1 LKENYMQNN
10 NGTGNKFILASFEKF
25 NGESQASCGDSYDVN
40 NGSLQSQEGGAIRS
54 LKDRVLDSWRGVR
67 LCSGAG
73 QLVVP
78 RPVAARRLH
87 WVGSVALGALLF
99 SAGSRQADAW
109 WTDGSPAPLVQ
120 LNSGHRSNVF
130 YEGEPI
136 SFGLSTAGA
145 SSYTVRDYYGQVV
158 DSGPV
163 NGSTLTINNVGQ
175 AGWYKVYLQG
185 NTLQTDWGYSVGG
198 TTFCIFRRD
207 ARFPDFS
214 TTFKALTR
222 VDPTVDFTWNG
233 TSPGPGVPQHGY
245 HVVWTGQIKP
255 RYSQK
260 YTFNTIT
267 DYGCKVWV
275 NNVLLVDHS
284 VPNRG
289 MYSGQI
295 TLTAG
300 QKYAVRMEY
309 VENMYAGGEVHLV
322 WSSQSQ
328 ATQIVPQSVLFST
341 VSNATTGDGLTAAYY
356 DDTHYISA
364 DGAQDTTLQSV
375 LGSGPERF
383 EADVSDA
390 TTTADSIRK
399 LDHNITI
406 AKDLYAGRD
415 AARPRPLLIAFSR
428 GTRSIDAVRQIV
440 ARYQNDVQYWE
451 IRNEPNFASEGYNSN
466 PSDFVTLEMRP
477 FYNLV
482 KSINPSLKVIGPGC
496 VSIGTGGDNGLG
508 WAQAFLQAG
517 GAQCIDAFSFH
528 AYNNV
533 NGDAELARW
542 SLGGLNAML
551 AANGLANIEKWQT
564 EQGYP
569 AAYYGVYV
577 PRHQGRWTML
587 QKMMF
592 EQYGIPKEHDH
603 LWYDKSHGF
612 WEVPAWMENDD
623 SSLNPAAP
631 LMRVWSEELFGTTF
645 SKPLDFGNPGN
656 KLMVGNLFV
665 GASNQV
671 AALMSTGATDTSVQL
686 QTSSNTAVKIVSAF
700 GVSSVVTPVNNQ
712 LTVAVGE
719 LPVYVESAAGQS
731 LNVVPLNWGGD
742 LALLSGTTA
751 ASSGEGPR
759 PGDPNTINAVSKIIN
774 GKLENW
780 RMTQQSVDQPWMSN
794 QATISPSSPLTVE
807 VRLPSVQTVDRVL
820 IYACVPFSDNG
831 SLLDYDLQYDN
842 GGSWVSLGHVS
853 EAPRT
858 LAFATPLTRTR
869 LDSFYS
875 DRSVFA
881 HAFQPVQ
888 TSKIRLVINDVTWG
902 GGVNLDAINAGG
914 ENGPHQATLR
924 EVEIYNSAGTSSP
937 TTPAPAP
944 SSPAP
949 APSTGS
955 TGTAPSSDTT
965 PSNGTARTLP
975 GIIQAEDYNLG
986 GQTVAYLDATLGNS
1000 GGAYRSDDVDIESC
1014 SDAGGG
1020 YNVGWTNAGEWL
1032 KYDVNVQATALYNMT
1047 VRVSSP
1053 NDGKTMHIEV
1063 NGVNVTGSIAI
1074 PNTGSWQ
1081 NWRDVTVPNV
1091 NLSAGA
1097 QTLKVVMDGGD
1108 FNLNYI
1114 RVTAAAAAAATS
1126 NGTPYG
1132 GTARSLPGIVE
1143 AEDYN
1148 LGGHDV
1154 AYSDATSG
1162 NSGGA
1167 YRSDDV
1173 DIESCSDAGGGY
1185 NVGWTNAGEWLKY
1198 DVNVQATALYNMTV
1212 RVSSPNDG
1220 KTMHIEVNGV
1230 NVTGSIAIP
1239 NTGSWQNWRDVT
1251 VPNVNLS
1258 AGAQTMKVVI
1268 DGDGFNLNYV
1278 SVTPTS

>member
-1 LKENYMQNN
+1 MQNT

-25 NGESQASCGDSYDVN
+25 DGESQASCGDSYDVS
-40 NGSLQSQEGGAIRS
+40 NGSLQSQAVGAIRS

-73 QLVVP
+73 QFIVA

-87 WVGSVALGALLF
+87 WVGSVALCALLF
-99 SAGSRQADAW
+99 SAGSRQARAG
-109 WTDGSPAPLVQ
+109 WTDGSPSPMVQ
-120 LNSGHRSNVF
+120 MNSGHRSNVF

-185 NTLQTDWGYSVGG
+185 NALQTDWGYSVGG

-207 ARFPDFS
+207 ARFPEFLQ
-214 TTFKALTR
+214 TYKALTR
-222 VDPTVDFTWNG
+222 VDATVDFNWNG
-233 TSPGPGVPQHGY
+233 ASPGPGVPEHGY
-245 HVVWTGQIKP
+245 HTVWTGQIKP

-300 QKYAVRMEY
+300 RKYDVRMEY
-309 VENMYAGGEVHLV
+309 AENRYAGGEVHLV

-328 ATQIVPQSVLFST
+328 AGQIVPQAALFST
-341 VSNATTGDGLTAAYY
+341 VNNSNSGDGLMGTYY
-356 DDTHYISA
+356 DDTHYTSA
-364 DGAQDTTLQSV
+364 DGVEDTSLQSV
-375 LGSGPERF
+375 LASGPERY
-383 EADVSDA
+383 EADVRDA
-390 TTTADSIRK
+390 TTTADTIKR
-399 LDHNITI
+399 LDHDITL
-406 AKDLYAGRD
+406 AKEMYVGRD

-428 GTRSIDAVRQIV
+428 GTRNIDAVRQIV
-440 ARYQNDVQYWE
+440 MRYKDDVQYWE

-482 KSINPSLKVIGPGC
+482 KGINPNLKVVGPGC

-528 AYNNV
+528 AYNNI

-542 SLGGLNAML
+542 SLGGLNSML
-551 AANGLANIEKWQT
+551 AAYGLQNIEKWQT

-645 SKPLDFGNPGN
+645 SKSLDFGNPGN

-665 GASNQV
+665 GATNQV

-700 GVSSVVTPVNNQ
+700 GISSVVTPVNN
-712 LTVAVGE
+712 LISVAVGE

-742 LALLSGTTA
+742 LALLPGTTA
-751 ASSGEGPR
+751 ASSGEGVR
-759 PGDPNTINAVSKIIN
+759 PTDSGAPNPVSKIIN

-780 RMTQQSVDQPWMSN
+780 RMTQQGAEQPWMSN
-794 QATISPSSPLTVE
+794 QATISASSPLSVE
-807 VRLPSVQTVDRVL
+807 VHLPSVQTVDRVL

-831 SLLDYDLQYDN
+831 SLLDYDLQYDK

-924 EVEIYNSAGTSSP
+924 EVEIYNSTGPALTP
-937 TTPAPAP
+937 TPAATPTPTPAAMPTPAATPTPAP
-944 SSPAP
+944 SSTD
-949 APSTGS
+949 TGS
-955 TGTAPSSDTT
+955 TDMPYGGTVRA
-965 PSNGTARTLP
+965 LP
-975 GIIQAEDYNLG
+975 GIVEAEDYNLG
-986 GQTVAYLDATLGNS
+986 GQGVAYSDATSGNS
-1000 GGAYRSDDVDIESC
+1000 GGAYRTDDVDMESC

-1020 YNVGWTNAGEWL
+1020 YDVGWTASGEWL
-1032 KYDVNVQATALYNMT
+1032 KYAVNVQSAGAYNVT

-1053 NDGKTMHIEV
+1053 NDGKTMHIES

-1074 PNTGSWQ
+1074 PNTGGWQ
-1081 NWRDVTVPNV
+1081 NWRDVTVPN
-1091 NLSAGA
+1091 
-1097 QTLKVVMDGGD
+1097 
-1108 FNLNYI
+1108 I
-1114 RVTAAAAAAATS
+1114 
-1126 NGTPYG
+1126 
-1132 GTARSLPGIVE
+1132 
-1143 AEDYN
+1143 
-1148 LGGHDV
+1148 
-1154 AYSDATSG
+1154 
-1162 NSGGA
+1162 
-1167 YRSDDV
+1167 
-1173 DIESCSDAGGGY
+1173 
-1185 NVGWTNAGEWLKY
+1185 
-1198 DVNVQATALYNMTV
+1198 
-1212 RVSSPNDG
+1212 
-1220 KTMHIEVNGV
+1220 
-1230 NVTGSIAIP
+1230 
-1239 NTGSWQNWRDVT
+1239 
-1251 VPNVNLS
+1251 NLS

-1268 DGDGFNLNYV
+1268 DGDGFNLNYIRVTSASTSATTTNNLTARYYPRDGFAYRMPNGQFQGSNDGTNYTTLATITSEPPNGQFSTIALGSTSYRFLRYASPANSYGNACEIEFYNNGVRLTGTAFGTAGSYANAGRTFDKAFDGDTTTFFDSPV
-1278 SVTPTS
+1278 SSGSFLGIDRGAGS